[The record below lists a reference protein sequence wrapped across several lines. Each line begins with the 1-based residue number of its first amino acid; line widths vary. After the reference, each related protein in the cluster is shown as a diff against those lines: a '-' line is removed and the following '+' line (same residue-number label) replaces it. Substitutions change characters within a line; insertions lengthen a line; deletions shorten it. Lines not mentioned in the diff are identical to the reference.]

1 MFRAPVALIAERTP
15 GLNIDKGGAAAERCI
30 FQICDSLFGKSRWQS
45 MQVASAPKMLCNNQ
59 GGHYV
64 DFRYLVVDVTDE
76 ETYRGYVPEDA
87 RADYCRKVHAKYM
100 IEEEASGHTKRLPL
114 KMGS

>member
-1 MFRAPVALIAERTP
+1 
-15 GLNIDKGGAAAERCI
+15 
-30 FQICDSLFGKSRWQS
+30 

-76 ETYRGYVPEDA
+76 ETYRSYVPEDA

-100 IEEEASGHTKRLPL
+100 IEEEASGHTKRLPFSVRNPPGVERCATFYL
-114 KMGS
+114 VPHEQPQCGVRGPGSTSGVD